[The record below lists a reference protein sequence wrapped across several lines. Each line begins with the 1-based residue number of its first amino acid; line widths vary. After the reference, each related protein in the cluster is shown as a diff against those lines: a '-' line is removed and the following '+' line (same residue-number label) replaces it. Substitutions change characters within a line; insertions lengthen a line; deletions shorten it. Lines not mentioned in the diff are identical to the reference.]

1 MKGLE
6 KVSEKVRSKQ
16 GGRKDNRD
24 RGRND
29 THRGQGGR
37 VQQLGVW
44 KELGGPN
51 VGDVLDE
58 LWQNWRRAS
67 WPVPGG
73 QAGGKTRHTGPT
85 VGYTRWVGGRGVKTC
100 RGEEDE
106 VQAGQP
112 GRAGTGRPDHETRRG
127 G

>member
-16 GGRKDNRD
+16 GGWKDDRD

-29 THRGQGGR
+29 THTGQGGR

-44 KELGGPN
+44 EELEEAN

-73 QAGGKTRHTGPT
+73 QDKVHWSHCGLHE
-85 VGYTRWVGGRGVKTC
+85 VGGRK
-100 RGEEDE
+100 
-106 VQAGQP
+106 GQKDLP
-112 GRAGTGRPDHETRRG
+112 GRRG
-127 G
+127 